1 MLRAF
6 AWLVSNIVSTLATI
20 FNRPTRD
27 WHTDETHE
35 DQLPTPNDTHKR
47 NLIGTPGS
55 SPAVDAQRRDHSCC
69 ASPLRHD
76 APHRATSP
84 GSAGGGRHAFI
95 TESSLAKG
103 GGGGSPRLRGETE
116 GAVFT
121 LAISRIARAG
131 NARKTRLS

>member
-6 AWLVSNIVSTLATI
+6 CWLVSNVVSMLGLI
-20 FNRPTRD
+20 IHRSTRD
-27 WHTDETHE
+27 WHTDAARK
-35 DQLPTPNDTHKR
+35 DQPPMPTDTHNKEPHR
-47 NLIGTPGS
+47 TAGLR
-55 SPAVDAQRRDHSCC
+55 PAVDAQRRDHSCC
-69 ASPLRHD
+69 ATLLRHD
-76 APHRATSP
+76 APQRATSP